1 MEQLISTFLKV
12 YKRLFSN
19 KTTNKTR
26 EKLEYVEFPNLKIG
40 ENSDISR
47 LRLEFRKYNVN
58 KNILFDLS
66 LLDRDT
72 YKVKIGINS
81 TVEGNFIFENPNAL
95 LTIGDNTYIGVSD
108 FVISDRIAIGCNVLI
123 SFGCLFMDHDAHS
136 TNLEERKM
144 DQFVLRE
151 SGKKNWNA
159 VNKKE
164 IIIHDGVWIGAKAI
178 ILKGVTVGSNSI
190 IGAGAVV
197 TKDVPSNA
205 VVVGN
210 PARIIK
216 IK

>member
-26 EKLEYVEFPNLKIG
+26 EKLEFPNLKIG
-40 ENSDISR
+40 ENTDISR

-66 LLDRDT
+66 LLDKDT

-95 LTIGDNTYIGVSD
+95 LTIGNNTYIGVSD

-151 SGKKNWNA
+151 SGKKNWDA
-159 VNKKE
+159 VNQKE
-164 IIIHDGVWIGAKAI
+164 IIIQDGVWIGARAI